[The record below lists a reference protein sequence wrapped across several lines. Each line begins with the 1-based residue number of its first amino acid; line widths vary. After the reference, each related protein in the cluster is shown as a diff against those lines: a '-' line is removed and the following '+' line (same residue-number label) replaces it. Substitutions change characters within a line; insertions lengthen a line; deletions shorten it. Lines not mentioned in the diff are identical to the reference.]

1 MARDPRSSTPGDS
14 PLPRA
19 AKAAAGAGAPVSAE
33 IAAKRPS
40 SPGMTSAE
48 LKAFLEMPANREGLF
63 LPNTAQ
69 EAVSYDPAKQRQY
82 ADQCLDQLNRAFQE
96 FCTAA
101 ENSTF
106 NIRKFY
112 ERLGFFRRTLALVM
126 DVKDSQLFGYFC
138 DTPEVFVRVM
148 AKEMSMEYSRLWDYF
163 RDKPALLRRLVS
175 DKGNLM
181 TQIYG
186 PLDPRWGVVFNAIR
200 TRILS
205 LRALAEPEEKGVI
218 CSASFIRSIDRA
230 GILPGQEGVEL
241 ILGKRMHTH
250 PVFFYQ
256 DPESAMRSI
265 MAAKRAQ
272 NY

>member
-138 DTPEVFVRVM
+138 D
-148 AKEMSMEYSRLWDYF
+148 
-163 RDKPALLRRLVS
+163 KPALLRRLVS